1 MTRAGVKGLR
11 RNLAV
16 ALGNS
21 SDPRALEGLDETA
34 LEPTKCDPLVIEHV
48 QSARRKLTAAVGSA
62 PPDAR

>member
-21 SDPRALEGLDETA
+21 SDRQALEA
-34 LEPTKCDPLVIEHV
+34 LHEPLEAASAGDPVVVEHV
-48 QSARRKLTAAVGSA
+48 QWAKIKLA
-62 PPDAR
+62 PSGR